1 MGLLRSFLVGPGVLR
16 HLLAFCFLCVCIPV
30 LAQEPDYTL
39 VDSASAEDGKI
50 LSGDERCQEC
60 HGVDGNIHANNEAG
74 KIPKL
79 AGQHPAYLLKQFND
93 FRIGAR
99 HHDFM
104 AMMARTVDDETAA
117 DIFAH
122 YGSQPVMKGSGAGDS
137 SLGKKLYLEG
147 DNSRQIQ
154 ACANCHG
161 ADGKG
166 LAKNQPSPIAGLAL
180 EFIPIIGGQD
190 WHYLDQQLRDW
201 RSDERTNSTDGV
213 MNKITAKLRDDE
225 IKALTDY
232 ISSL

>member
-1 MGLLRSFLVGPGVLR
+1 MVSVPHFLFRVAVLGIC
-16 HLLAFCFLCVCIPV
+16 AMIFAVKS
-30 LAQEPDYTL
+30 LAQEPDYAL
-39 VDSASAEDGKI
+39 LASGSAERGKH
-50 LSGDERCQEC
+50 LSNDERCQEC
-60 HGVDGNIHANNEAG
+60 HGVDGNIHADNASA

-93 FRIGAR
+93 FRTGER
-99 HHDFM
+99 HNDFM

-122 YGSQPVMKGSGAGDS
+122 YAAQPVMQGKPTASAN

-147 DNSRQIQ
+147 DAARQIQ
-154 ACANCHG
+154 ACVQCHG
-161 ADGKG
+161 NDGRG
-166 LAKNQPSPIAGLAL
+166 LAADQPSPIADVGL

-201 RSDERTNSTDGV
+201 RSGERANSVDGV
-213 MNKITAKLRDDE
+213 MNKVTAKLRDDE
-225 IKALTDY
+225 LTALVDY

>member
-1 MGLLRSFLVGPGVLR
+1 MVLLRSPLAPMQILILFLLVVASPLW
-16 HLLAFCFLCVCIPV
+16 
-30 LAQEPDYTL
+30 AQEPDYSL
-39 VDSASAEDGKI
+39 LESASAENGKL
-50 LSGDERCQEC
+50 LSNDERCQEC

-93 FRIGAR
+93 FRSGDR

-104 AMMARTVDDETAA
+104 AMMARTVDDATAV

-122 YGSQPVMKGSGAGDS
+122 YASQPVMQGSGARKDDKP
-137 SLGKKLYLEG
+137 LGKKLYLEG
-147 DNSRQIQ
+147 DSARQIQ

-161 ADGKG
+161 ADGRG
-166 LAKNQPSPIAGLAL
+166 LAANHPSPIAGLAL

-201 RSDERTNSTDGV
+201 RSGERSNSSDGI
-213 MNKITAKLRDDE
+213 MNKITANLRDDE

>member
-1 MGLLRSFLVGPGVLR
+1 MVLLRS
-16 HLLAFCFLCVCIPV
+16 LLAPAHLPV
-30 LAQEPDYTL
+30 LIFFCVSLSVGAQEPDYSLLDT
-39 VDSASAEDGKI
+39 ASAESGKL
-50 LSGDERCQEC
+50 LSNDERCQEC

-93 FRIGAR
+93 FRSGDR

-104 AMMARTVDDETAA
+104 AMMARTVDDATAV

-122 YGSQPVMKGSGAGDS
+122 YASQPVMQGSGAGKGNNP
-137 SLGKKLYLEG
+137 LGKKLYLEG
-147 DNSRQIQ
+147 DASRQIQ

-161 ADGKG
+161 VDGRG
-166 LAKNQPSPIAGLAL
+166 LASNHPSPVAGLGL

-190 WHYLDQQLRDW
+190 WYYLDQQLRDW
-201 RSDERTNSTDGV
+201 RSGERSNSSDGI
-213 MNKITAKLRDDE
+213 MNKITANLRDDE